1 MAQPYILA
9 PMSDP
14 FSLSDPASGPVD
26 DNGDPAGETPV
37 SAAPALAVGPGRAV
51 WLTADGEIETLDLR
65 AAAQRAARTP
75 VIVCHAPS
83 VARRL
88 RRDDLPLLDVLEL
101 FAFVRPARFCLPTV
115 AGLAATLNLAPPE
128 TLEEQAMALLDIPQ
142 RLAAEMA
149 ATPHDVYLDS
159 LIATLEQAGW
169 PWARL
174 LLSGP
179 TSAQPP
185 TRRGL
190 DIWNRLPEW
199 EEQAPP
205 PPAGQASVSGDEAL
219 ERLDQLLDHNAEA
232 RPQQR
237 TYTESAAATFAPRD
251 IEGAPHIVLAE
262 AGTGVGKTLG
272 YIAPASVWAQKNE
285 GTVWIS
291 TFTKNL
297 QRQLDQELHK
307 LYPDPRIR
315 AEKAVLRKG
324 RENYLCLL
332 NLEEEA
338 GRARQGRAVTAVA
351 LMARWAEATRDG
363 DMVGGDFPSWLIH
376 LFGTG
381 RTLGLADRRGECVY
395 SGCTHYRRC
404 YIEKVQRK
412 ARRAEIVVANHA
424 LVMIQAAMA
433 DDETEL
439 PLRYVFDEGHHIFS
453 AADSAFAAHLNGRE
467 AADLRRWVRGNEG
480 GRQRRARGIDNR
492 IGDLI
497 GGEERAEASLA
508 AIKRAAAEL
517 PGEGWLHRLVEN
529 EPHGPAEKFL
539 CQVDVLVNA
548 RQSNPA
554 NGYSIEAETSEPTPQ
569 MAAAADALEAA
580 LKALFEPMKA
590 LARSLTAKLDEEAET
605 LDGDSRR
612 RIEAAARGLK
622 RRADAVSAWHTML
635 GNLGR
640 PVPAEFV
647 DWFGVERAEGRTTD
661 VGMYRHWLDPT
672 VPFAEAVLNRAHGVL
687 VTSASLRDRSADAED
702 WASAEVRT
710 GAHHM
715 PLPAARITLPSP
727 YDYANVTRVLV
738 VNDVKRTDANQVAA
752 AYRELFL
759 AAGGGALGLF
769 TAIARL
775 RSAQAKL
782 VGPLEDAGISLLS
795 QHTDALDTGTL
806 VDIFRAEEDACLL
819 GTDAVRDGVDV
830 PGRSLRLIVFDRVP
844 WPRPGILHRARKAE
858 FGGSRYD
865 DMLTRL
871 RLKQAFGRLI
881 RGSADRGV
889 FVMLDSAL
897 PTRLLDAFP
906 DSVEVQRLGL
916 AEAVSITRDF
926 LKP

>member
-1 MAQPYILA
+1 
-9 PMSDP
+9 MSDP
-14 FSLSDPASGPVD
+14 FSLDPDPARPEDTAPDFGSV
-26 DNGDPAGETPV
+26 T
-37 SAAPALAVGPGRAV
+37 SAPAMAVGPRQAV

-115 AGLAATLNLAPPE
+115 AGLAAALNLPHPDSQE
-128 TLEEQAMALLDIPQ
+128 DQAVALLDIPQ
-142 RLAAEMA
+142 HLAAEMA
-149 ATPHDVYLDS
+149 VAQRDVYLDS
-159 LIATLEQAGW
+159 LIQTLEQAGW
-169 PWARL
+169 PWARWL
-174 LLSGP
+174 IEGAP
-179 TSAQPP
+179 DDKPP

-205 PPAGQASVSGDEAL
+205 PPAGNEPVSGEETLA
-219 ERLDQLLDHNAEA
+219 RLDQLLDSNAEA

-237 TYTESAAATFAPRD
+237 SYAENAAATFLPREV
-251 IEGAPHIVLAE
+251 EGGPSIVLAE

-272 YIAPASVWAQKNE
+272 YIAPSSVWARKND

-291 TFTKNL
+291 TYTKNL

-307 LYPDPRIR
+307 LYPDPRER

-338 GRARQGRAVTAVA
+338 SRARQGRAVTAVA
-351 LMARWAEATRDG
+351 LMVRWAEATRDG

-395 SGCTHYRRC
+395 SACAHYRRC
-404 YIEKVQRK
+404 YIERVQRK

-433 DDETEL
+433 DDATEL
-439 PLRYVFDEGHHIFS
+439 PTRYVFDEGHHIFD
-453 AADSAFAAHLNGRE
+453 AADSAFAAHLNGQE
-467 AADLRRWVRGNEG
+467 AAELRRWVRGSEG

-497 GGEERAEASLA
+497 GGEEKAEARLA
-508 AIKRAAAEL
+508 AVKRAAAEL
-517 PGEGWLHRLVEN
+517 PGEGWLRRIVDQ
-529 EPHGPAEKFL
+529 EPYGPTEKFL
-539 CQVDVLVNA
+539 SHVNGLVNA
-548 RQSNPA
+548 RQDKPDA
-554 NGYSIEAETSEPTPQ
+554 GYSIETETTEPTEA
-569 MAAAADALEAA
+569 MVEAADDLAQSLQ
-580 LKALFEPMKA
+580 ALFKPMLS
-590 LARSLTAKLDEEAET
+590 LAQLLAARLDEEAET
-605 LDGDSRR
+605 LDSDSRR
-612 RIEAAARGLK
+612 RIDAAARGLR
-622 RRADAVSAWHTML
+622 RRAEAVKSWFSML

-640 PVPAEFV
+640 PLPPEFV
-647 DWFGVERAEGRTTD
+647 DWFGVERMEGRSTD

-672 VPFAEAVLNRAHGVL
+672 TPFSQSVLHRAHGVL
-687 VTSASLRDRSADAED
+687 VTSASLRDRTTATDDEVANND
-702 WASAEVRT
+702 VAGTWASAEVRT

-715 PLPAARITLPSP
+715 PLPARRVSLPSP
-727 YDYANVTRVLV
+727 YDYGDVTRVLV
-738 VNDVKRTDANQVAA
+738 VNDVRRNDTDQVAA
-752 AYRELFL
+752 AYRELFV
-759 AAGGGALGLF
+759 AAGGGGLGLF

-775 RSAQAKL
+775 RATQAKL
-782 VGPLEDAGISLLS
+782 VGPLEEAGISLLS

-844 WPRPGILHRARKAE
+844 WPRPGILHRARKSA
-858 FGGSRYD
+858 FGGTRYD

-881 RGSADRGV
+881 RGNTDRGV

-906 DSVEVQRLGL
+906 EQVEVQRLGL
-916 AEAVSITRDF
+916 ADAVTITRDF
-926 LKP
+926 LGR

>member
-1 MAQPYILA
+1 
-9 PMSDP
+9 MSEP
-14 FSLSDPASGPVD
+14 FSSP
-26 DNGDPAGETPV
+26 DNPGDPDQSPTDDV
-37 SAAPALAVGPGRAV
+37 SVRSAPALAVGPREAV

-75 VIVCHAPS
+75 AIVCHAPS

-101 FAFVRPARFCLPTV
+101 FAFVRPAKFCLPTV

-128 TLEEQAMALLDIPQ
+128 SLADQALTLLDIPR

-149 ATPHDVYLDS
+149 AAAPDVYLDS
-159 LIATLEQAGW
+159 LITTLEQAGW
-169 PWARL
+169 PWARWL
-174 LLSGP
+174 AREAVGNE
-179 TSAQPP
+179 PP
-185 TRRGL
+185 ARRGL

-199 EEQAPP
+199 EELAPP
-205 PPAGQASVSGDEAL
+205 PLAGHAPVSGREAL
-219 ERLDQLLDHNAEA
+219 ARLDQLLDQRSES

-237 TYTESAAATFAPRD
+237 SYAEHAAAAFAPRGAD
-251 IEGAPHIVLAE
+251 GAPNMVLAE

-272 YIAPASVWAQKNE
+272 YIAPASVWAQKND

-291 TFTKNL
+291 TYTKNL

-307 LYPDPRIR
+307 LYPDPRER
-315 AEKAVLRKG
+315 TEKAVLRKG

-338 GRARQGRAVTAVA
+338 GRARQGRAVAAVA

-376 LFGTG
+376 LFGSN
-381 RTLGLADRRGECVY
+381 RTLGLADRRGECIY
-395 SGCTHYRRC
+395 SACTHYRRC

-433 DDETEL
+433 DDTSEL
-439 PLRYVFDEGHHIFS
+439 PTRYVFDEGHHIFDAS
-453 AADSAFAAHLNGRE
+453 DSAFAAHLNGHE
-467 AADLRRWVRGNEG
+467 AADLRRWVRGPEG

-497 GGEERAEASLA
+497 GGEEKAEAALA
-508 AIKRAAAEL
+508 AVKRAAANL
-517 PGEGWLHRLVEN
+517 PGEGWLRRLLEH
-529 EPHGPAEKFL
+529 EPLGPAEIFL
-539 CQVDVLVNA
+539 SQVDAVVNA
-548 RQSNPA
+548 RQENPD
-554 NGYSIEAETSEPTPQ
+554 NGYSIETDTAEPSQ
-569 MAAAADALEAA
+569 AMVAAADELEAA
-580 LKALFEPMKA
+580 LQALAEPMKA
-590 LARSLTAKLDEEAET
+590 LARLLAARLDDEAET
-605 LDGDSRR
+605 LDSDSRR
-612 RIEAAARGLK
+612 RIDAAARGLR
-622 RRADAVSAWHTML
+622 RRAEAVSAWHNML

-647 DWFGVERAEGRTTD
+647 DWFGVERSDGRTTD

-672 VPFAEAVLNRAHGVL
+672 LPFAEAVLQRAHGVL
-687 VTSASLRDRSADAED
+687 VTSASLRDRSVDAED

-710 GAHHM
+710 GAHHIA
-715 PLPAARITLPSP
+715 LPAQRASLPSP

-738 VNDVKRTDANQVAA
+738 VNDVRRNDANQVAA
-752 AYRELFL
+752 AFRELFV
-759 AAGGGALGLF
+759 AAGGGGLGLF
-769 TAIARL
+769 TAITRL
-775 RSAQAKL
+775 RAAQAKL
-782 VGPLEDAGISLLS
+782 VGPLEDAGIPLLS

-844 WPRPGILHRARKAE
+844 WPRPNILHRARKNA
-858 FGGSRYD
+858 FGGNRYD

-881 RGSADRGV
+881 RGNSDRGV

-906 DSVEVQRLGL
+906 EAIEVQRLGL
-916 AEAVSITRDF
+916 AEAVTITRDF